1 MKEILEIKMDVN
13 FPKLITGTKS
23 QIQEAQ
29 RTLNRKNTKK
39 KNLYLAK
46 HIHAVEN
53 QTQRKS

>member
-29 RTLNRKNTKK
+29 RTLNRINAK
-39 KNLYLAK
+39 KNIPR
-46 HIHAVEN
+46 HIIFKL
-53 QTQRKS
+53 QKIKDFL